1 MDRPS
6 PGITPI
12 ATAADLGKAIHN
24 ERKRQGYTQAE
35 TAGLCGVGTT
45 FLSDLE
51 NGKPTAELGKALFVA
66 RSLGI
71 DLFAVKRG
79 A

>member
-1 MDRPS
+1 MS
-6 PGITPI
+6 PQPHRIRI
-12 ATAADLGKAIHN
+12 ATASDLGAAIRE

-35 TAGLCGVGTT
+35 TAGLCGVGVT

>member
-1 MDRPS
+1 MRTRSFILNTRSFMRTHTKDR
-6 PGITPI
+6 
-12 ATAADLGKAIHN
+12 N